1 MTSEVLVLSD
11 ERGRTL
17 DCELLQQIP
26 LESKVY
32 GLVMPNL
39 TPVRV
44 MAWSDDEEEPTL
56 EDLDDEEVVK
66 VFPNARAVLAEQD
79 LSLLDSAYV
88 LVVEGDVPAPDEED
102 EEEEEDS
109 IYTICEEEGEEE
121 EYQLLASF
129 LEDEREYAVFTPLE
143 PVILFVE
150 LDQTEGSKTA
160 RLLTPKETDE
170 LMPVFEEFLRQQ
182 EDEEE
187 EDHGH

>member
-1 MTSEVLVLSD
+1 MTSEALVLTD
-11 ERGRTL
+11 EKGRTL

-26 LESKVY
+26 MESKIY

-56 EDLDDEEVVK
+56 EDLDDDEVIK
-66 VFPNARAVLAEQD
+66 VFPNARAVLA
-79 LSLLDSAYV
+79 YV
-88 LVVEGDVPAPDEED
+88 LVVEGDVPGPDEED
-102 EEEEEDS
+102 EEDEEDS

-129 LEDEREYAVFTPLE
+129 LEDDREYAVFTPLE

-150 LDQTEGSKTA
+150 LDQTEGSKSA
-160 RLLTPKETDE
+160 RLLAPKETEE

-182 EDEEE
+182 DDEE

>member
-1 MTSEVLVLSD
+1 MTSEALVLTD
-11 ERGRTL
+11 EKGRTL

-44 MAWSDDEEEPTL
+44 MAWSDDEEPTL
-56 EDLDDEEVVK
+56 EDLDDEEVVR

-88 LVVEGDVPAPDEED
+88 LVVEGDIPTPDEED
-102 EEEEEDS
+102 EEDEEDS

-129 LEDEREYAVFTPLE
+129 LEDEREFAVFTPLE

-150 LDQTEGSKTA
+150 LDEAKGSKTA
-160 RLLTPKETDE
+160 RLLTPKETEE

-187 EDHGH
+187 ERSH